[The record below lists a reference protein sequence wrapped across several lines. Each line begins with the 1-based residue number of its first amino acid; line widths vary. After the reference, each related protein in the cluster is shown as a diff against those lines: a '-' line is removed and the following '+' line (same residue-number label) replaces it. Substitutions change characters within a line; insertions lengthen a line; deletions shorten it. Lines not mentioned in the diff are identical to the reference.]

1 MHTLLNHIENSFEMR
16 TQDVLRDLIN
26 AVICLSL
33 FFELLIPKVNLG
45 SHSPMTIS
53 WRQLFICF
61 FSPNPDLGG
70 KKRIV
75 CFYCLIFAFSLFSY
89 FFKKI
94 TVLKNMSK
102 MFFRKEK

>member
-33 FFELLIPKVNLG
+33 FFEFLIPKVNLG

-53 WRQLFICF
+53 
-61 FSPNPDLGG
+61 
-70 KKRIV
+70 
-75 CFYCLIFAFSLFSY
+75 
-89 FFKKI
+89 
-94 TVLKNMSK
+94 
-102 MFFRKEK
+102 